1 MLNIGSIKSFPN
13 TKDVQNIYIPDDLI
27 LDTIG
32 NSLTFLSDFI
42 PADIHLYKFVDMDHL
57 KIIFEAKP
65 SIYPSFY
72 RRKHINHFFP
82 IKDNSI
88 FKEVMNTQNV
98 VHKNDNGYFNGFSL
112 YQTLYPV
119 FNKNNKIIGFLLIEK
134 NFSEQKNWGLKDWLY
149 KTIVEDVINS
159 IFKNSLIDTKYIPVM
174 YPGDGIIVID
184 SNGIINY
191 SNYPAINII
200 QYLGL
205 NTPLEGNKFEEVFNS
220 GFWRLI
226 EISSLYGD
234 QDLSVNKFIINVKS
248 IPLDNFVI
256 LIIRDISEIRHKD
269 QEIKVKS
276 VIIKEIHH
284 RVKNNLQS
292 IVSLLRLQRRRV
304 TNNET
309 KDIINDSISRINSI
323 AVVHDYLSQ
332 KNVDVIDLTEM
343 SKNVFFEITRGNTL
357 PDKKISFNFNSPDNL
372 LFSSAK
378 AVSVALVL
386 NELLNNTLKH
396 AFLNRDEGVMELKL
410 DVKEDNLYISVID
423 NGVGMPK
430 NFNPKENGNLG
441 WKIIRTLVHDDL
453 KGNWYID
460 SKQDNT
466 NITIEIP
473 FNYYSN

>member
-13 TKDVQNIYIPDDLI
+13 IKDIQNVYIPDDLI
-27 LDTIG
+27 LNTIA

-42 PADIHLYKFVDMDHL
+42 PADIHLYKFIDNENL
-57 KIIFEAKP
+57 KIFFEAKP

-82 IKDNSI
+82 LKKDSI
-88 FKEVMNTQNV
+88 FQKVIESQNIFQ
-98 VHKNDNGYFNGFSL
+98 KDYEEYFNGFHL
-112 YQTLYPV
+112 YQTLYPI

-134 NFSEQKNWGLKDWLY
+134 SFREHKTWGLKNWLY
-149 KTIVEDVINS
+149 KIVTENIINS
-159 IFKNSLIDTKYIPVM
+159 VLQNSLADTKYIPSI

-200 QYLGL
+200 QYVGL
-205 NTPLEGNKFEEVFNS
+205 AKPLEGDKFTEVFNS

-226 EISSLYGD
+226 EINSLYGD
-234 QDLSVNKFIINVKS
+234 QDLSINQSVMNIKS
-248 IPLDNFVI
+248 IPLEHFLI

-276 VIIKEIHH
+276 AIIKEIHH

-292 IVSLLRLQRRRV
+292 IVSLLRLQRRR
-304 TNNET
+304 TANNET
-309 KDIINDSISRINSI
+309 KEILNDSINRINSI

-343 SKNVFFEITRGNTL
+343 SKNVFFEVTRGTVL
-357 PDKKISFNFNSPDNL
+357 PDKKISFNVNSPDNL

-396 AFLNRDEGVMELKL
+396 AFINKDEGIMELSLK
-410 DVKEDNLYISVID
+410 VKDDNLYISVFDDGIGLPP
-423 NGVGMPK
+423 NFSPK
-430 NFNPKENGNLG
+430 DNGNLG
-441 WKIIRTLVHDDL
+441 WKIIQTLVHDDL
-453 KGNWYID
+453 RGNWYIE
-460 SKQDNT
+460 SKEGST
-466 NITIEIP
+466 TITVEIP
-473 FNYYSN
+473 FNYSVN